1 MRWGGAG
8 LYFCCM
14 STPSTDSSSE
24 SEPKHFIQQI
34 IEADI
39 QAGKNGGRVH
49 TRFPPEPNGYLHI
62 GHAKAICISFWLAE
76 EYGGITNLR
85 FDDTNPIKE
94 DVEYVDAIRKDIEWL
109 GFQPTG
115 GEFFTSDYFEELYSY
130 ALKLID
136 DGKAY
141 IDDQTSE
148 QIAQQKGT
156 PTQAGTH
163 SPFRD
168 RTPSE
173 NRELFEKMKAGEF
186 KAGTRVL
193 RAKID
198 MANTNMHLR
207 DPLMYRI
214 MFATHHRTGDDWCIY
229 PMYDFA
235 HGQSDS
241 IEGITHSLCS
251 LEFEVH
257 RPLYDWYI
265 ENLEIFP
272 SSQTEFARLNLN
284 YTVMSKRKLLT
295 LVEDGSVDGWDDP
308 RMPTLSGLRRR
319 GYTPASVREFINRV
333 GVAKRDNVIDV
344 GLLEWALRDDLNR
357 VAPRVMAVLNPI
369 KLVVTNYPEQS
380 IEYLPSVNNPE
391 DHSAGYRELP
401 FGRELW
407 MEADDFKIEA
417 NRKWFRLAPGKTVRL
432 KSAYIVE
439 YVDHVTDDE
448 GEVTEVHVKYFEDS
462 KSGSDTSGIKAKGT
476 LHWVEASNAID
487 AEVRQYDRLFAH
499 PSPDGHKEKD
509 YKEFLNPN
517 SLEILK
523 GCKLEPSLLDSKL
536 GTTYQFT
543 RLGYFTLDSKY
554 SKPGVP
560 VFNRTVTLRD
570 SWKG

>member
-1 MRWGGAG
+1 MAETSR
-8 LYFCCM
+8 
-14 STPSTDSSSE
+14 
-24 SEPKHFIQQI
+24 HFIQQMI
-34 IEADI
+34 DADL
-39 QAGKNGGRVH
+39 AEGKNDGKVH

-62 GHAKAICISFWLAE
+62 GHAKAICINFGLAE
-76 EYGGITNLR
+76 EYGGLTNLR

-94 DVEYVDAIRKDIEWL
+94 DVEYVDAIREDVSWL
-109 GFQPTG
+109 GYKPTG
-115 GEFFTSDYFEELYSY
+115 GEYFTSDYFEQLYKL

-141 IDDQTSE
+141 IDDQSSE
-148 QIAQQKGT
+148 DIATQKGT
-156 PTQAGTH
+156 PTEPGLH

-168 RTPSE
+168 RSPEE
-173 NRELFEKMKAGEF
+173 NRNLFERMKAGEF
-186 KAGTRVL
+186 DEGSRVL

-198 MANTNMHLR
+198 MSNPNMHMR
-207 DPLMYRI
+207 DPIMYRI
-214 MFATHHRTGDDWCIY
+214 MYATHHRTGDDWCIY

-265 ENLEIFP
+265 DNLDIFP
-272 SSQTEFARLNLN
+272 SKQTEFARLNLN
-284 YTVMSKRKLLT
+284 YTVMSKRKLLR
-295 LVEDGSVDGWDDP
+295 LVEDGVVDGWDDP
-308 RMPTLSGLRRR
+308 RMPTISGLRRR
-319 GYTPASVREFINRV
+319 GYTPDSIREFISRV
-333 GVAKRDNVIDV
+333 GVAKRENIIDV

-369 KLVVTNYPEQS
+369 KLVITNYPEDKV
-380 IEYLPSVNNPE
+380 EWLPSVNNPE
-391 DHSAGYRELP
+391 DPESGTREIP

-439 YVDHVTDDE
+439 YENHICDDN
-448 GEVTEVHVKYFEDS
+448 GNVVEVYVKYFENS

-476 LHWVEASNAID
+476 LHWVEQGNAVN
-487 AEVRQYDRLFAH
+487 AEVRQYDRLFADEA
-499 PSPDGHKEKD
+499 PDGHKDKD
-509 YKEFLNPN
+509 FTEFLNPN
-517 SLEILK
+517 SLEILSN
-523 GCKLEPSLLDSKL
+523 CKLEPSLTDAKS

-543 RLGYFTLDSKY
+543 RLGYFTPDSKN
-554 SKPGVP
+554 SKDGAL
-560 VFNRTVTLRD
+560 VFNRAVTLRD

>member
-115 GEFFTSDYFEELYSY
+115 GEFFTSDYFDELYSY

-333 GVAKRDNVIDV
+333 GVAKRENVIDV

-391 DHSAGYRELP
+391 DHSAGSRELP

-448 GEVTEVHVKYFEDS
+448 GKVTEVHVKYFEDS

-487 AEVRQYDRLFAH
+487 AEVRQYDRLFAD

-570 SWKG
+570 SWRG

>member
-1 MRWGGAG
+1 MI
-8 LYFCCM
+8 
-14 STPSTDSSSE
+14 D
-24 SEPKHFIQQI
+24 
-34 IEADI
+34 ADL
-39 QAGKNGGRVH
+39 AEGKNDGKVH

-62 GHAKAICISFWLAE
+62 GHAKAICINFGLAE
-76 EYGGITNLR
+76 EYGGLTNLR

-94 DVEYVDAIRKDIEWL
+94 DVEYVDAIREDVSWL
-109 GFQPTG
+109 GYKPTG
-115 GEFFTSDYFEELYSY
+115 GEYFTSDYFEQLYKL

-141 IDDQTSE
+141 IDDQSSE
-148 QIAQQKGT
+148 DIATQKGT
-156 PTQAGTH
+156 PTEPGLH

-168 RTPSE
+168 RSPEE
-173 NRELFEKMKAGEF
+173 NRNLFERMKAGEF
-186 KAGTRVL
+186 DEGSRVL

-198 MANTNMHLR
+198 MSNPNMHMR
-207 DPLMYRI
+207 DPIMYRI
-214 MFATHHRTGDDWCIY
+214 MYATHHRTGDDWCIY

-265 ENLEIFP
+265 DNLDIFP
-272 SSQTEFARLNLN
+272 SKQTEFARLNLN
-284 YTVMSKRKLLT
+284 YTVMSKRKLLR
-295 LVEDGSVDGWDDP
+295 LVEDGVVDGWDDP
-308 RMPTLSGLRRR
+308 RMPTISGLRRR
-319 GYTPASVREFINRV
+319 GYTPDSIREFISRV
-333 GVAKRDNVIDV
+333 GVAKRENIIDV

-369 KLVVTNYPEQS
+369 KLVITNYPEDKV
-380 IEYLPSVNNPE
+380 EWLPSVNNPE
-391 DHSAGYRELP
+391 DPESGTREIP

-439 YVDHVTDDE
+439 YENHICDDN
-448 GEVTEVHVKYFEDS
+448 GNVVEVYVKYFENS

-476 LHWVEASNAID
+476 LHWVEQGNAVN
-487 AEVRQYDRLFAH
+487 AEVRQYDRLFADEA
-499 PSPDGHKEKD
+499 PDGHKDKD
-509 YKEFLNPN
+509 FTEFLNPN
-517 SLEILK
+517 SLEILSN
-523 GCKLEPSLLDSKL
+523 CKLEPSLTDAKS

-543 RLGYFTLDSKY
+543 RLGYFTPDSKN
-554 SKPGVP
+554 SKDGAL
-560 VFNRTVTLRD
+560 VFNRAVTLRD

>member
-1 MRWGGAG
+1 MI
-8 LYFCCM
+8 
-14 STPSTDSSSE
+14 D
-24 SEPKHFIQQI
+24 
-34 IEADI
+34 ADL
-39 QAGKNGGRVH
+39 AEGKNDGKVH

-62 GHAKAICISFWLAE
+62 GHAKAICISFGLAE
-76 EYGGITNLR
+76 EYGGLTNLR

-94 DVEYVDAIRKDIEWL
+94 NVEYVDAIREDISWL
-109 GFQPTG
+109 GYKTTG
-115 GEFFTSDYFEELYSY
+115 GEHFTSDYFDQLYFF

-141 IDDQTSE
+141 IDDQSSDD
-148 QIAQQKGT
+148 IAAQKGT
-156 PTQAGTH
+156 PTEPGSH

-168 RTPSE
+168 RSPEE
-173 NRELFEKMKAGEF
+173 NRDLFERMKAGEF
-186 KAGTRVL
+186 EEGSRVL

-198 MANTNMHLR
+198 MSNPNMHMR
-207 DPLMYRI
+207 DPIMYRI
-214 MFATHHRTGDDWCIY
+214 MYATHHRTGDDWCIY

-265 ENLEIFP
+265 ENLDIFP
-272 SSQTEFARLNLN
+272 SKQTEFARLNLN
-284 YTVMSKRKLLT
+284 YTVMSKRKLLR
-295 LVEDGSVDGWDDP
+295 LVEDGVVDGWDDP
-308 RMPTLSGLRRR
+308 RMPTISGLRRR
-319 GYTPASVREFINRV
+319 GYTPDSIREFISRV
-333 GVAKRDNVIDV
+333 GVAKRENIIDV

-369 KLVVTNYPEQS
+369 KLVITNYPEDKV
-380 IEYLPSVNNPE
+380 EWLPSVNNPE
-391 DHSAGYRELP
+391 DPESGTREIP

-439 YVDHVTDDE
+439 YENHICDDN
-448 GEVTEVHVKYFEDS
+448 GNVVEVHVKYFENS

-476 LHWVEASNAID
+476 LHWVEQRNAVN
-487 AEVRQYDRLFAH
+487 AEVRQYDRLFSDEA
-499 PSPDGHKEKD
+499 PDGHKDKD
-509 YKEFLNPN
+509 FTEFLNPN
-517 SLEILK
+517 SLEILSN
-523 GCKLEPSLLDSKL
+523 CKLEPSLADAKS

-543 RLGYFTLDSKY
+543 RLGYFTPDSKN
-554 SKPGVP
+554 SKDGAL
-560 VFNRTVTLRD
+560 VFNRAVTLRD